1 MACGP
6 RWSRTSEARSS
17 IGDAEIHPYGT
28 SLSVA
33 LKKPRPPFRLKGN
46 ERVAVN
52 LADWER
58 ALLAS
63 LPAQLRELLTTDD
76 PSLRRLFPVAYLGD
90 DERNDEYQRL
100 MRDELLSSRMAAAD
114 ILEAHAHDTEI
125 STGDLAQW
133 MNTANSI
140 RLVIGTQLDVGEEE
154 LEIDDEGDP
163 RAAAYQVYG
172 WLGYLVE
179 NAVRAL
185 SGEPSVDW

>member
-1 MACGP
+1 MG
-6 RWSRTSEARSS
+6 S
-17 IGDAEIHPYGT
+17 D
-28 SLSVA
+28 
-33 LKKPRPPFRLKGN
+33 
-46 ERVAVN
+46 RVAVN

-58 ALLAS
+58 SLLAN
-63 LPAQLRELLTTDD
+63 LPGQLRELLTTDD

-114 ILEAHAHDTEI
+114 VLEANAHATEI
-125 STGDLAQW
+125 SADDLALW

-154 LEIDDEGDP
+154 LEIDDEDDP

-179 NAVRAL
+179 NAVRTL
-185 SGEPSVDW
+185 SGEPAIDW

>member
-1 MACGP
+1 
-6 RWSRTSEARSS
+6 
-17 IGDAEIHPYGT
+17 
-28 SLSVA
+28 VA
-33 LKKPRPPFRLKGN
+33 LRRRKPPFLLLNSG
-46 ERVAVN
+46 RVEVH

-58 ALLAS
+58 ALLSS

-90 DERNDEYQRL
+90 EERNDEYQRL
-100 MRDELLSSRMAAAD
+100 MRDELLSSRMMAAD

-125 STGDLAQW
+125 SADDLAQW

-140 RLVIGTQLDVGEEE
+140 RLVVGTQLDVGEEE
-154 LEIDDEGDP
+154 LEIDDDDP

-179 NAVRAL
+179 NAVRTL
-185 SGEPSVDW
+185 TGDPSVEW